1 MATRKIQYRPLGVRL
16 RSLPSV
22 TRSDITET
30 RRGLLNLSQKL
41 DQISAMG
48 FKEMGKQSAIEGAT
62 EGEKF
67 KAYKVEEDDFGNTF
81 ISFMEAP
88 EMGSTPREK
97 AYYNSAQA
105 AAKLQIKSLFEQKLY
120 DAYTSNRADIAGFNK
135 QAKDIS
141 DGLLESLRE
150 KNPQLFNYFQY
161 DFEQSSIT
169 YAKSVY
175 TNWSSTKN
183 DIETVTFQGYVNS
196 GHAANIIK
204 MAAKGEEGLAK
215 AGIFV
220 NNMTGDYL
228 NLGPKEAFIAGNI
241 SIQADD
247 TRLGIKNS
255 KELSKDIE
263 FARNTFQKIYLEEVF
278 KQYKGNHVA
287 LVKAIEEVRGGTY
300 ITKDFFNALEA
311 EGQVIGVGSTRISEI
326 LNDDDRDKLA
336 KELFTIFHNETDRV
350 NKLFEGDK
358 KYINLQAFKDQST
371 ILKQIIGLERLASDA
386 DSSGLEKDITK
397 AISDFK
403 AKYPTEEGLK
413 MVETLEQTFFNRYN
427 ADDDMPG
434 VKELYEEDA
443 RLGMLNMD
451 DLKKDTRLT
460 GTTKAKVI
468 EMANSYNIGD
478 KHWTDHNL
486 YKEGLAIVN
495 KMEAQSVGGL
505 FQISNSD
512 AERQEKI
519 NLIYRKTFEHLI
531 DMRGIPIGN
540 SGKRINP
547 IHIADTLN
555 KLNAD
560 GKIIATK
567 QEFKKHE
574 GGKDQ
579 STGDPN
585 ISKYN
590 NLQVLIETQEMK
602 LAETTDD
609 KERQVID
616 AEITRLKTEQAKTL
630 ELIPGGLKALEEK
643 ESKFDNSKVFFVTE
657 GGQLEELTPG
667 KVLQLLQKDPYGLL
681 IPSRLK
687 EYEEILTITGD

>member
-1 MATRKIQYRPLGVRL
+1 M
-16 RSLPSV
+16 
-22 TRSDITET
+22 
-30 RRGLLNLSQKL
+30 
-41 DQISAMG
+41 
-48 FKEMGKQSAIEGAT
+48 
-62 EGEKF
+62 
-67 KAYKVEEDDFGNTF
+67 
-81 ISFMEAP
+81 
-88 EMGSTPREK
+88 
-97 AYYNSAQA
+97 
-105 AAKLQIKSLFEQKLY
+105 
-120 DAYTSNRADIAGFNK
+120 
-135 QAKDIS
+135 
-141 DGLLESLRE
+141 
-150 KNPQLFNYFQY
+150 
-161 DFEQSSIT
+161 
-169 YAKSVY
+169 
-175 TNWSSTKN
+175 
-183 DIETVTFQGYVNS
+183 
-196 GHAANIIK
+196 
-204 MAAKGEEGLAK
+204 
-215 AGIFV
+215 
-220 NNMTGDYL
+220 
-228 NLGPKEAFIAGNI
+228 
-241 SIQADD
+241 
-247 TRLGIKNS
+247 
-255 KELSKDIE
+255 
-263 FARNTFQKIYLEEVF
+263 
-278 KQYKGNHVA
+278 
-287 LVKAIEEVRGGTY
+287 VKAIEEVRGGTY

-350 NKLFEGDK
+350 NKLYEGDK
-358 KYINLQAFKDQST
+358 KYINLQAAQDQSS
-371 ILKQIIGLERLASDA
+371 ILKQIIGLERLSSDA

-403 AKYPTEEGLK
+403 AKYPTEDALK
-413 MVETLEQTFFNRYN
+413 MAETLEETFFNRYN

-486 YKEGLAIVN
+486 YKEGLAIIN
-495 KMEAQSVGGL
+495 KMEAQSVAGL
-505 FQISNSD
+505 YSISNSD

-519 NLIYRKTFEHLI
+519 NLTYRKTFEHLI

-540 SGKRINP
+540 SGNRINP

-560 GKIIATK
+560 GKIVATK
-567 QEFKKHE
+567 MEFKKFE

-590 NLQVLIETQEMK
+590 NLQTLKENAELQ

-609 KERQVID
+609 KKRETIS
-616 AEITRLKTEQAKTL
+616 AEIKRLEGEQAKVL
-630 ELIPGGLKALEEK
+630 ELIPGGLKGLEEK

-667 KVLQLLQKDPYGLL
+667 KVLQLLQKDPYQLL
-681 IPSRLK
+681 IPSRLE
-687 EYEEILTITGD
+687 EYKQILTITGD

>member
-48 FKEMGKQSAIEGAT
+48 FKEMGKQAAIEGAT

-67 KAYKVEEDDFGNTF
+67 KAYKVEEDDFGNTS

-97 AYYNSAQA
+97 AYYKSAQA

-120 DAYTSNRADIAGFNK
+120 DAYTKNRADIAGFNK

-183 DIETVTFQGYVNS
+183 DIETSTFQGYVNS

-220 NNMTGDYL
+220 NNMVGDYL
-228 NLGPKEAFIAGNI
+228 NLGPKDAFIAGNI

-350 NKLFEGDK
+350 NKLYEGDK
-358 KYINLQAFKDQST
+358 KYINLQAAQDQSS
-371 ILKQIIGLERLASDA
+371 ILKQIIGLERLSSDA

-403 AKYPTEEGLK
+403 AKYPTEDALK
-413 MVETLEQTFFNRYN
+413 MAETLS
-427 ADDDMPG
+427 PI
-434 VKELYEEDA
+434 LY
-443 RLGMLNMD
+443 
-451 DLKKDTRLT
+451 
-460 GTTKAKVI
+460 
-468 EMANSYNIGD
+468 
-478 KHWTDHNL
+478 
-486 YKEGLAIVN
+486 
-495 KMEAQSVGGL
+495 
-505 FQISNSD
+505 
-512 AERQEKI
+512 
-519 NLIYRKTFEHLI
+519 
-531 DMRGIPIGN
+531 
-540 SGKRINP
+540 
-547 IHIADTLN
+547 
-555 KLNAD
+555 
-560 GKIIATK
+560 
-567 QEFKKHE
+567 
-574 GGKDQ
+574 
-579 STGDPN
+579 
-585 ISKYN
+585 
-590 NLQVLIETQEMK
+590 
-602 LAETTDD
+602 
-609 KERQVID
+609 
-616 AEITRLKTEQAKTL
+616 
-630 ELIPGGLKALEEK
+630 
-643 ESKFDNSKVFFVTE
+643 
-657 GGQLEELTPG
+657 
-667 KVLQLLQKDPYGLL
+667 
-681 IPSRLK
+681 
-687 EYEEILTITGD
+687 